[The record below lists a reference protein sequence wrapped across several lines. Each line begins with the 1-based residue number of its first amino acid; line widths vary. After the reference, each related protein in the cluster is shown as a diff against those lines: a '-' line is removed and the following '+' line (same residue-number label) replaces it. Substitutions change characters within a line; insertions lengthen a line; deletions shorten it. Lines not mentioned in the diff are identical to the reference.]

1 MSQYPQDKVAGR
13 FSSDLDNLINL
24 DNSDD
29 AFTAFKR
36 TSQIAARLIPF
47 QRVYCHTEKRGL
59 IFTKPWWGALCCPGH
74 LCVLSP

>member
-24 DNSDD
+24 DNSDVGFT
-29 AFTAFKR
+29 AFTAFKC

-47 QRVYCHTEKRGL
+47 QRVYCHTEKRGAD
-59 IFTKPWWGALCCPGH
+59 IY
-74 LCVLSP
+74 